1 MRRFEYADYEAD
13 PRLRD
18 PELISGMQAP
28 HVEHFAGCRQVLDLA
43 CGSGI
48 FLDLLSRA
56 GIPAIGIERNEQVAA
71 AAKRRGLEVICAD
84 VFDYLAHA
92 SEQFDGVFC
101 SHFIEHLAFDRLLL
115 LIELIADRL
124 GAGGRLVLVFPNPE
138 SIRMQLFGF
147 WKDPEH
153 VRFYHAD
160 LIESACR
167 HYGLPAE
174 WINTGDSPLRLE
186 PPTFEPL
193 PPDVRGRK
201 IVSADDPTALQT
213 EPAWRRLLGRVMRR
227 LGLATLHDLQKL
239 QRELRFAVDTAH
251 QRLDV
256 FADGLEK
263 SAEAHNLRAQ
273 RAADAL
279 NQIVARPDE
288 VVMVCRKQEGSRAR

>member
-28 HVEHFAGCRQVLDLA
+28 YAEHFTGCRQVLDLA

-48 FLDLLSRA
+48 FLGLLSRA

-84 VFDYLAHA
+84 AFDYLAHT
-92 SEQFDGVFC
+92 SEQFDGIFC
-101 SHFIEHLAFDRLLL
+101 AHFIEHLAFDRLLL
-115 LIELIADRL
+115 LIELIADRIET
-124 GAGGRLVLVFPNPE
+124 GGRLVLVFPNPE

-160 LIESACR
+160 LVGSVCR

-174 WINTGDSPLRLE
+174 WINTGDSPLCLE

-193 PPDVRGRK
+193 PPDARGRQ
-201 IVSADDPTALQT
+201 IVSADDPAMPQA
-213 EPAWRRLLGRVMRR
+213 EPAWRRLLGRVAQR
-227 LGLATLHDLQKL
+227 LGLATRHDLQEL
-239 QRELRFAVDTAH
+239 QRELRCAVDTAH

-256 FADGLEK
+256 FAEGLEQ
-263 SAEAHNLRAQ
+263 SAEAHNRRAQ
-273 RAADAL
+273 RAVDVL

>member
-28 HVEHFAGCRQVLDLA
+28 YVEHFTECRQVLDLA

-56 GIPAIGIERNEQVAA
+56 DIPAIGIERNEQVVA

-84 VFDYLAHA
+84 AFDYLAHT

-101 SHFIEHLAFDRLLL
+101 SHFIEHLALDRLLL

-124 GAGGRLVLVFPNPE
+124 EAGGRLVLVFPNPE

-160 LIESACR
+160 LVESVCR

-174 WINTGDSPLRLE
+174 RINTGDSSLHLE

-193 PPDVRGRK
+193 PLDVRGRK
-201 IVSADDPTALQT
+201 IVSADDSAALQA
-213 EPAWRRLLGRVMRR
+213 EPAWRRLLGRVARR
-227 LGLATLHDLQKL
+227 LGLVTRHDLQEL
-239 QRELRFAVDTAH
+239 RRELRSAVDEAH
-251 QRLDV
+251 QRLDS
-256 FADGLEK
+256 FADGLKK
-263 SAEAHNLRAQ
+263 SAEAHNQRAQ
-273 RAADAL
+273 RAADIL
-279 NQIVARPDE
+279 NQIMARPDE

>member
-28 HVEHFAGCRQVLDLA
+28 YAEHFAGRRRVLDLA

-48 FLDLLSRA
+48 FLDLLGRA

-71 AAKRRGLEVICAD
+71 AARRRGLEVVCAD

-101 SHFIEHLAFDRLLL
+101 SHFIEHLSFDRLLL
-115 LIELIADRL
+115 LIELLADRL
-124 GAGGRLVLVFPNPE
+124 EAGGRLVLIFPNPE

-153 VRFYHAD
+153 VRLYHAD
-160 LIESACR
+160 LVESVCR
-167 HYGLPAE
+167 HYGLPVERTNKSDASQLIGPLLFE
-174 WINTGDSPLRLE
+174 SPCIEGRGLE
-186 PPTFEPL
+186 GSIA
-193 PPDVRGRK
+193 PD
-201 IVSADDPTALQT
+201 
-213 EPAWRRLLGRVMRR
+213 PATRPRRPSLSERIMGR
-227 LGLATLHDLQKL
+227 LGLVTRHDLRQLRQEL
-239 QRELRFAVDTAH
+239 QIDIEEGCKRMECFAENLAKRV
-251 QRLDV
+251 
-256 FADGLEK
+256 E
-263 SAEAHNLRAQ
+263 EYNLRAQ
-273 RAADAL
+273 RAADIL